1 MKKQIGIV
9 VLTLLLG
16 LGVTAGKAKA
26 ADVGSNESW
35 DQASSIAIGGNGS
48 SSFSGKVNEAHYF
61 KFTAPADG
69 NPWIQI
75 TMNNQSNGPIY
86 MDLLDSSGNS
96 LQSCDFIGKQDNI
109 SFFVKVQDTG
119 ITVNGNGKTMNAGNV
134 YGIRVKTGYFAGDV
148 AQGNVSVYV
157 KSITDDVWGTAE
169 KAAALTNNKKQ
180 TGTLEVSNDVD
191 YYAITLPA
199 DGKQYQ
205 FCVTADNGSIKARLE
220 DEKGIS
226 KKDITVTSKTQIMEE
241 TGSGQK
247 VYVRIEPDGIREDAD
262 ISEINRTYSI
272 NVTEKKADSTTSQ
285 NNTKNNANQNNAQ
298 NNTQSNANQNNTQS
312 TTGDSAKQTKAP
324 GWFPK
329 ITCKKGAKLITGKL
343 SERCTLN
350 VKVGGKTYIRSTS
363 MTGKFQIKL
372 KKQLRA
378 GTKIKVKVWSGKH
391 GTKSKTFRIK

>member
-35 DQASSIAIGGNGS
+35 DQASTIAIGGNGS
-48 SSFSGKVNEAHYF
+48 SSFNNENDEAHYF
-61 KFTAPADG
+61 KFTTPSDG
-69 NPWIQI
+69 NSWIQI
-75 TMNNQSNGPIY
+75 TVNNQLSTTID
-86 MDLLDSSGNS
+86 MDLLDSNGTSLKSCNDISIQGNGS
-96 LQSCDFIGKQDNI
+96 LFA
-109 SFFVKVQDTG
+109 KVQDTG
-119 ITVNGNGKTMNAGNV
+119 ITVNGDGKTLTAGNV
-134 YGIRVKTGYFAGDV
+134 YGIRVKTYHGWN
-148 AQGNVSVYV
+148 AQGNVSVYI
-157 KSITDDVWGTAE
+157 KSITDDAWGTAE

-324 GWFPK
+324 SWFPK

-343 SERCTLN
+343 SEQCTLN